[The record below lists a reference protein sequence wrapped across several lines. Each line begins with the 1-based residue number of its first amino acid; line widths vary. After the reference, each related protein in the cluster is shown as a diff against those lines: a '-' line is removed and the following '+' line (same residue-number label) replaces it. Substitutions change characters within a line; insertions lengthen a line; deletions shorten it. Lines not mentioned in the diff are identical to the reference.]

1 MVQYLIVSSIVRID
15 THIVTIIPKDS
26 VMTQLVKP
34 IKSTCYAMSFIIKFL
49 AVAAILAVSVK
60 AQDASGDLLELHFFG
75 SGTCL
80 ECLEIKNTLL
90 HPMGK
95 EFADRLK
102 INYYDTDV
110 KDVDT
115 WKLMIS
121 LEKQHCIGGDTTVCK
136 QVKTPSS
143 QELFFPDTV
152 LLGYESIMTH
162 GRAMIEEYLN
172 DPQRRGA
179 AAKAYKQDVD
189 LDAELKGRL
198 GPFLLIVLAAFVDSI
213 NPCAIATIIF
223 LVSYLATQK
232 RKRTEVLAVGLTFSA
247 TVFITYLL
255 LGIGAFELL
264 NVLIQNMWAKLII
277 RWSAVALAGIVGI
290 ISIADALRFKKSGD
304 AKDIK
309 LQLPKSVK
317 LRIHK
322 IITENM
328 TGKRLIIGT
337 VITGFL
343 VTLLEAVCTG
353 QVYLPTIAMMAQS
366 SSGGATRLIGWLYLI
381 MYNFIF
387 VVPLLAVMVA
397 AYYGMKWTSLSKM
410 LQKHMTLVKL
420 LLGIAMIGL
429 ALYLAFALA

>member
-1 MVQYLIVSSIVRID
+1 
-15 THIVTIIPKDS
+15 
-26 VMTQLVKP
+26 MT
-34 IKSTCYAMSFIIKFL
+34 
-49 AVAAILAVSVK
+49 AILAATVSVY
-60 AQDASGDLLELHFFG
+60 AQDKPIGVTGANIDSGAGSNANVSAGDDNKNPADVLELHFFG

-80 ECLEIKNTLL
+80 ECLEIKNALL
-90 HPMGK
+90 YPIGK
-95 EFADRLK
+95 EFPEKLK

-110 KDVDT
+110 KDTSV
-115 WKLMIS
+115 WKLMLR
-121 LEKQHCIGGDTTVCK
+121 LEKQHCIGSDTTVC
-136 QVKTPSS
+136 QQAKTPSS

-152 LLGYESIMTH
+152 LLGYESIMAH

-172 DPQRRGA
+172 DPQRRIA
-179 AAKAYKQDVD
+179 AVPAFDQDID

-198 GPFLLIVLAAFVDSI
+198 GPFLIIVAAAFVDSI

-223 LVSYLATQK
+223 LVSFLATQK
-232 RKRTEVLAVGLTFSA
+232 RKRTEVLAVGFTFAA
-247 TVFITYLL
+247 TVFATYLL
-255 LGIGAFELL
+255 LGIGALELI
-264 NVLIQNMWAKLII
+264 NVLIQNIWIKLII
-277 RWSAVALAGIVGI
+277 RWSAVTLAGLVGI
-290 ISIADALRFKKSGD
+290 LSIVDALRFKKSGD

-328 TGKRLIIGT
+328 TGKKLIAGT
-337 VITGFL
+337 VVTGFL

-353 QVYLPTIAMMAQS
+353 QVYLPTIAMMAQQS
-366 SSGGATRLIGWLYLI
+366 SVGTTRLIGWMYLI

-410 LQKHMTLVKL
+410 MQKNMTLMKL
-420 LLGIAMIGL
+420 LLGAAMIVL
-429 ALYLAFALA
+429 ALYLAFA

>member
-1 MVQYLIVSSIVRID
+1 MTLIV
-15 THIVTIIPKDS
+15 
-26 VMTQLVKP
+26 
-34 IKSTCYAMSFIIKFL
+34 KFL
-49 AVAAILAVSVK
+49 ALTTVLAVAVK
-60 AQDASGDLLELHFFG
+60 AQDTSGGDVLELHFFG

-90 HPMGK
+90 YPMGK
-95 EFADRLK
+95 EFADKLK

-110 KDVDT
+110 KDADT

-121 LEKQHCIGGDTTVCK
+121 LEKQHCIGGDPAVCR
-136 QVKTPSS
+136 QVKNPSS

-152 LLGYESIMTH
+152 LLGYESIMAH

-172 DPQRRGA
+172 DPQRRIA
-179 AAKAYKQDVD
+179 ANANADKHEVGD
-189 LDAELKGRL
+189 LDAELKARL

-223 LVSYLATQK
+223 LVSFLATQK
-232 RKRTEVLAVGLTFSA
+232 RSRAEILAVGLTFSA

-255 LGIGAFELL
+255 LGIGALELL

-277 RWSAVALAGIVGI
+277 RWSAVTLAGIVGI
-290 ISIADALRFKKSGD
+290 ISIVDALRFKKSGD

-337 VITGFL
+337 VVTGFL

-410 LQKHMTLVKL
+410 MQKHMTLVKL

-429 ALYLAFALA
+429 ALYLAFS